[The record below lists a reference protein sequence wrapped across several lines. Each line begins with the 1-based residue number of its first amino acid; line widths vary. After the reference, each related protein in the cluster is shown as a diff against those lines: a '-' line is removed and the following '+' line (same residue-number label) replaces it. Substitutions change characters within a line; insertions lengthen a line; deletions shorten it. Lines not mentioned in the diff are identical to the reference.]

1 MLIIFVRAI
10 FLYILIIF
18 SLRLMGK
25 RQLGELQPT
34 ELVITILISNLA
46 SLPIENTAIPM
57 IVGII
62 PIMVLVACE
71 LIVSNVALKNR
82 NFRLF
87 LSGRPIIVISEGVV
101 DQKALHKLRFSID
114 DLMESLRSQGVFD
127 IKDVH
132 YAIVETTGTVSV
144 LQKFEAQTVT
154 PKMINLKGEND
165 SFPIVVISDGKLV
178 EQSLQQYNIPMD
190 WLNKTL
196 KKNKQS
202 LSSVFLMTVD
212 KKLEYYLVPKGKA
225 N

>member
-57 IVGII
+57 TVGII

-190 WLNKTL
+190 WLNKNL